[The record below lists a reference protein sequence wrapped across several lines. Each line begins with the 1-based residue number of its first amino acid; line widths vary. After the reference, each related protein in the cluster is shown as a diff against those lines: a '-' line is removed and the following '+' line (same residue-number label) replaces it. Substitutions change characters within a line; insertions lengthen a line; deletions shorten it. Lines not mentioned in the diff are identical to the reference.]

1 MNAQKF
7 IGLLLQ
13 HPSDVP
19 NIDGMER
26 CINMWFTNNTFI
38 PGEQTI
44 PEDMLDNLGIQSYIL
59 SQQNK
64 IK

>member
-1 MNAQKF
+1 M
-7 IGLLLQ
+7 LQ
-13 HPSDVP
+13 HPSDMP

-38 PGEQTI
+38 PGDQTI

-59 SQQNK
+59 SQQY
-64 IK
+64 